1 MSSTRKR
8 GLGKS
13 LSQMFGEENIRTDF
27 LKRNDREEVKTE
39 EKVEEKKINI
49 PTPIA
54 STMTQEKTAPKE
66 SQEKDT
72 GNGIMVNINLVQP
85 NVNQPRKNFNDEKL
99 QELSGS
105 IEKYGVLQPI
115 LVRKEGVLYKII
127 AGERRWRAAKMAG
140 LTMVPVNIKE
150 FDDRTGK
157 EVALIENIQ
166 RENLNAVEEAL
177 AYQSLISE
185 YGLTQEEVAKR
196 VNKNRSTIANSLRI
210 LKLNKDVIE
219 YIKEGKLSEGHARA
233 LLSIEDETLRE
244 KMAKRAMEE
253 GLTVRDIEKLV
264 RLEKL
269 SSARKEKTAQNNT
282 DEIKQLKIFIKDI
295 ERVIKQKLG
304 TKVKIVPKNETSGK
318 MEIEYYSKE
327 DLDRIYLLINSIK

>member
-27 LKRNDREEVKTE
+27 LKRNEESEKKEKE
-39 EKVEEKKINI
+39 ELVEKKEEKKPVAPQATIKK
-49 PTPIA
+49 
-54 STMTQEKTAPKE
+54 SEVKETQSKE
-66 SQEKDT
+66 EGSA
-72 GNGIMVNINLVQP
+72 IMVNINLVQP

-99 QELSGS
+99 KELSGS

-127 AGERRWRAAKMAG
+127 AGERRWRAAKIAG

-219 YIKEGKLSEGHARA
+219 YIKDGKLSEGHARA
-233 LLSIEDETLRE
+233 LLAIEDESLRE
-244 KMAKRAMEE
+244 KMAKRAIEE

-264 RLEKL
+264 RLEKM

-282 DEIKQLKIFIKDI
+282 DELKQLRIFIKDI

-304 TKVKIVPKNETSGK
+304 TKIKIVPKNESAGK
-318 MEIEYYSKE
+318 IEIEYYSKE
-327 DLDRIYLLINSIK
+327 DLDRIYLMLNSIK